1 MEIKVKQFNI
11 KAKVNEGNQSNS
23 KDEVE
28 NGGDES
34 DHKID
39 EEALIINIYERV
51 IRYLE
56 REKSRF

>member
-1 MEIKVKQFNI
+1 MAIKVKQFNI

-34 DHKID
+34 DYKID
-39 EEALIINIYERV
+39 EEALTINIYERV